1 MMTTR
6 LLRWSLSLALGI
18 PAVSLAASARHVPLV
33 ALGVVE
39 AVGALLLQPR
49 RTRIYGA
56 GLLLL
61 SLIAAS
67 ALHALAG
74 EAPPAAFL
82 IYVAA
87 IAVVARPC

>member
-1 MMTTR
+1 MTTIR

-49 RTRIYGA
+49 RTRGCGA
-56 GLLLL
+56 GLLLA
-61 SLIAAS
+61 SLLGAS

-74 EAPPAAFL
+74 EPPPAAFL
-82 IYVAA
+82 VYVAA